1 MAIRKPILFL
11 LPVLTLS
18 AVEFPGLE
26 WRLIG
31 PFRAGRTVA
40 AAGVPGDPATF
51 YFGAV
56 GGGVW
61 KSRDAGNTWKPI
73 FDGQPVASI
82 GAMAVAPSDPNV
94 IYVGTGESDWRSD
107 LSAGAGVYKS
117 IDAGK
122 SWKLIGLE
130 ETRHIGRIVVHPK
143 DPNIVYVAAMGHAYG
158 PNEQRGV
165 FVSRD
170 GGTTWNR
177 TLYKGPDL
185 CAIDLAMPA
194 SDPNTIY
201 ATLWRARRST
211 WSQYPPVEGPGG
223 GLYKSTDAGA
233 TWNPVTSGLPAGQ
246 WGRAGLTVSNDG
258 RRVYTLIDSP
268 KEGGLYRS
276 DNAGETFTQVSK
288 DARIFS
294 RGWYF
299 GRIAIDPNNPDTVYS
314 PNVALYKSTDGG
326 RNFTILRGAPGGD
339 DYHFL
344 WIDPTD
350 SRRMICATDQGAT
363 LTLNGGETW
372 TGWYNQ
378 PTAQM
383 YHVTTDDE
391 KPYYNVYGSQQDSGT
406 AAIPSRTNR
415 GVITDADRMSVGGG
429 ESGYIAVD
437 PRDSNIV
444 YVNDTNGKLSRMD
457 RRTGQSQII
466 TPVPRSGFGVPIY
479 ERKYRHPWT
488 SPLVFSP
495 TDPDALYYG
504 SQYVMKSV
512 DGGLTWKEIS
522 PDLTG
527 DRKVKSSEPPSN
539 ANTKDRGFGTVY
551 SIAPSPVQPGVIWA
565 GSDTGLI
572 HFTKDAGES
581 WANITP
587 PNLSDWSKVTHI
599 EASRFAAGS
608 AYAAVDRHRLDDY
621 NPQLYRTR
629 DFGKTWVR
637 IDKGIAPSH
646 SLNAVREDPQ
656 QKGLLFATTEF
667 GVYVSFNDGDE
678 WQPLQLNLP
687 VTSVRDIVIKGRDLV
702 IATHGRSFWILD
714 DITPLRQFAAANRTL
729 PAVHLFKPE
738 NAVRVFYDD
747 FFGTPLPP
755 EIPQAKVP
763 EPGAVIDYML
773 DGSGGVVK
781 LEILDASGSVIRT
794 YSSADTPQVSE
805 SRRRSAIADIWLS
818 PPPRLKANA
827 GHNRFVWDFRHQ
839 PLNAETEGPRVIPG
853 SFTVRLT
860 AAGKQFT
867 QPLTVVNDPRSKA
880 TAADLAKQEAL
891 AREIYTEMKRA
902 LGNQAAMSDLATAL
916 SVVESADREAPA
928 SARTMLED
936 GRKKI
941 QNFSRQ

>member
-1 MAIRKPILFL
+1 MAKLKPILL
-11 LPVLTLS
+11 LAASLT
-18 AVEFPGLE
+18 AAEFSGLE

-40 AAGVPGDPATF
+40 AAGVAGDPTTF

-61 KSRDAGNTWKPI
+61 KSNDAANTWKPV
-73 FDGQPVASI
+73 FDGQPVSSI
-82 GAMAVAPSDPNV
+82 GALAIAPSNPN
-94 IYVGTGESDWRSD
+94 ILYAGTGESDWRSD
-107 LSAGAGVYKS
+107 LSSGAGIYKS

-122 SWKLIGLE
+122 TWTVSGLE

-170 GGTTWNR
+170 GGATWNR

-185 CAIDLAMPA
+185 CAIDLAMPSA
-194 SDPNTIY
+194 DPDTIY

-223 GLYKSTDAGA
+223 GLFKSTDAGM
-233 TWNPVTSGLPAGQ
+233 TWTPVTAGLPTGQ
-246 WGRAGLTVSNDG
+246 WGRAGISVSNDG
-258 RRVYTLIDSP
+258 RRVYTLVDSP

-276 DNAGETFTQVSK
+276 DDSGATFTQVSK
-288 DARIFS
+288 DVRIFS

-299 GRIAIDPNNPDTVYS
+299 GRIAIDPNNPEIVYS

-326 RNFTILRGAPGGD
+326 RNFAILRGAPGGD

-383 YHVTTDDE
+383 YHVTTDDA

-406 AAIPSRTNR
+406 AAIPSRTDR
-415 GVITDADRMSVGGG
+415 GTITDGDRVSVGGG

-437 PRDSNIV
+437 PRDPNIV
-444 YVNDTNGKLSRMD
+444 YVNNTNGSLARMD
-457 RRTGQSQII
+457 RRTGQSQNI
-466 TPVPRSGFGVPIY
+466 TPVPRPGFGVPIN

-495 TDPDALYYG
+495 TDPTALYYG

-527 DRKVKSSEPPSN
+527 DRQVKSSEPPSTAN
-539 ANTKDRGFGTVY
+539 AKARGFGTVY
-551 SIAPSPVQPGVIWA
+551 TIAPSPVQVGVIWA

-587 PNLSDWSKVTHI
+587 PALSDWSKITHI
-599 EASRFAAGS
+599 EASHFEGGS

-646 SLNAVREDPQ
+646 SLNAVREDPRQ
-656 QKGLLFATTEF
+656 RGLLFAATEF
-667 GVYVSFNDGDE
+667 GIYVSFNDGDA

-687 VTSVRDIVIKGRDLV
+687 VTSVRDVVIKDRDLV
-702 IATHGRSFWILD
+702 VATHGRSFWILD
-714 DITPLRQFAAANRTL
+714 DITPLRQYSSTL
-729 PAVHLFKPE
+729 PAVHLFQPE
-738 NAVRVFYDD
+738 TALRIFFDD
-747 FFGTPLPP
+747 FMGTPLPP

-763 EPGAVIDYML
+763 APGAVIDYMT
-773 DGSGGVVK
+773 DGRSPVK

-794 YSSADTPQVSE
+794 YSSAETPIE
-805 SRRRSAIADIWLS
+805 SRRRSAIADIWLMPS
-818 PPPRLKANA
+818 AKLKANA
-827 GHNRFVWDFRHQ
+827 GHNRFTWDFRYQ
-839 PLNAETEGPRVIPG
+839 PLSAETEGPRVVPG
-853 SFTVRLT
+853 SYKVRLT
-860 AAGKQFT
+860 VAGQEFT

-880 TAADLAKQEAL
+880 TATDLARQASLGREIYAEMKKASANKAAMADLA
-891 AREIYTEMKRA
+891 I
-902 LGNQAAMSDLATAL
+902 AL
-916 SVVESADREAPA
+916 SVVESADREPPA
-928 SARTMLED
+928 SAYAMLED
-936 GRKKI
+936 ARKKL
-941 QNFSRQ
+941 R